1 MTELEIKQNSIQVLG
16 TYYSTAANNTI
27 AYAHQVKDNNLN
39 KFQNTINQDL
49 TDKIEDLVQEN
60 QTIRSLIDSINKFS
74 IIVLEDE
81 EELPEIG
88 KENSIYLKKAQDL
101 EGNIYNE
108 YLYVNS
114 KWELVGNTSIDLS
127 NYYTKS
133 EVYNKTEAY
142 SKSEVNDKLRD
153 KLDST
158 ALENYYNKEEVDSK
172 ISAAGGGD
180 VVASGN
186 LTSNNLIIGAGPKSI
201 KDSGIPITSLNNTWR
216 PISVGENTLNDTS
229 TTLTINGGDG
239 ISVELTEGNLE
250 ISNTKEDYVLPTASE
265 NSLGGVKTSHVPTK
279 DSELTVQLDA
289 ENKAFVNVTSESI
302 SNALGYTPIND
313 SSFPAAIPNPYTL
326 NVTANGQIFNYNGSN
341 FVSIN
346 LDTYFNNRLPL
357 LTNIDDAGKPGIYF
371 TSSTDPLEVNIRVT
385 KQYPDSIIIVP
396 SNTNVTFSNEGI
408 FFMNGIDSLSGG
420 TYKCYCITW
429 ISEESNKDI
438 IFVNGAIY
446 G

>member
-1 MTELEIKQNSIQVLG
+1 MTETEIKQNSIQVLG

-27 AYAHQVKDNNLN
+27 AYAHQVQDNDLN
-39 KFQNTINQDL
+39 KFQSTINQDFNE
-49 TDKIEDLVQEN
+49 KIENLTQED
-60 QTIRSLIDSINKFS
+60 QVIKTLIDSINKFS
-74 IIVLEDE
+74 IVVIEDGS
-81 EELPEIG
+81 ELPETG
-88 KENSIYLKKAQDL
+88 NDSTIYLKKEQDL

-114 KWELVGNTSIDLS
+114 KWELIGNTSVDLS
-127 NYYTKS
+127 NYYTKGEVYNKN
-133 EVYNKTEAY
+133 EVYNKTETY
-142 SKSEVNDKLRD
+142 SKSEVNDKL
-153 KLDST
+153 S
-158 ALENYYNKEEVDSK
+158 E
-172 ISAAGGGD
+172 AGAGD
-180 VVASGN
+180 VTAESTFISSGNIIVAS
-186 LTSNNLIIGAGPKSI
+186 NNNKTI

-216 PISVGENTLNDTS
+216 PINVGENTLNDNS
-229 TTLTINGGDG
+229 TTLTIKGRDG
-239 ISVELTEGNLE
+239 ISVALTEGNLE
-250 ISNTKEDYVLPTASE
+250 ITNTKEDYTLPTASE
-265 NSLGGVKTSHVPTK
+265 NSLGGVKIKHVPVK

-289 ENKAFVNVTSESI
+289 ENKAFVNVTPESI
-302 SNALGYTPIND
+302 STALGYLPINNNG
-313 SSFPAAIPNPYTL
+313 FPIAIPNPYTL

-429 ISEESNKDI
+429 ISEKSNKDI